1 MRILDTNT
9 ILRYLLN
16 DNERQASL
24 IAEIIRTD
32 VCTTTEVIAE
42 ATYVLSSVYK
52 IPRNDISWM
61 IHCVLLDVKVDNLK
75 SVRYALGLYNQTNLD
90 FVDCLLVAYHK
101 VLGLDV
107 LSFDRKLNSCL
118 EKEYQIHQIEPPDL
132 SD

>member
-1 MRILDTNT
+1 
-9 ILRYLLN
+9 
-16 DNERQASL
+16 
-24 IAEIIRTD
+24 
-32 VCTTTEVIAE
+32 
-42 ATYVLSSVYK
+42 
-52 IPRNDISWM
+52 M
-61 IHCVLLDVKVDNLK
+61 IHCLLLDVKVDNLK

>member
-16 DNERQASL
+16 DNERQASV

-75 SVRYALGLYNQTNLD
+75 SVRYALGLYNQTNLG
-90 FVDCLLVAYHK
+90 FVDCLFVAYHK